1 MPWKAYFNFLLKD
14 FGGKFLF
21 SCNYDVEEC
30 KIYSKFYNELLQWWA
45 DFRESF
51 STKPPMSN
59 YIIWNNK
66 DNKSIYYRAN
76 PNYVKA
82 GILFCHLA
90 FTRDRRN
97 WTNFYTAKCASL
109 GPAFFQVPN
118 LHTLAVQNFA
128 QFRQSRVNARWNRAK
143 FLSASV

>member
-1 MPWKAYFNFLLKD
+1 MVHCLGKLTLISYLRILVVNFYLAVTILSKSLK
-14 FGGKFLF
+14 FIRNFIMSFFSGGQ
-21 SCNYDVEEC
+21 
-30 KIYSKFYNELLQWWA
+30 I
-45 DFRESF
+45 

-97 WTNFYTAKCASL
+97 WTNFYAAKCASL

-118 LHTLAVQNFA
+118 LHT
-128 QFRQSRVNARWNRAK
+128 
-143 FLSASV
+143 